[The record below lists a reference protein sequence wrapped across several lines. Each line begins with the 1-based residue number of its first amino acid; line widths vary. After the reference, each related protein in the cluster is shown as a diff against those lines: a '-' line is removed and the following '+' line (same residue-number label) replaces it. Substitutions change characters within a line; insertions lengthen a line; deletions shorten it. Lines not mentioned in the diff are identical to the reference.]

1 MRGVIASVSFRW
13 GGKRRSRHIL
23 LSFFSSV
30 QRRDDAHFVVIFA
43 IAYLACIC
51 WSKVGVYLEYQ
62 AVLGLEFRKLFI
74 SFA

>member
-1 MRGVIASVSFRW
+1 MGREEEVPAYSAQLFC
-13 GGKRRSRHIL
+13 
-23 LSFFSSV
+23 SV

-51 WSKVGVYLEYQ
+51 WSKVGVCLEYQ